1 MSDIASMRQPGR
13 SSAFLLQGEYAGQ
26 PIIKEE
32 RQMRQGKSDGVIV
45 PVKAGNSAGGK
56 DVT

>member
-1 MSDIASMRQPGR
+1 MRQPGR
-13 SSAFLLQGEYAGQ
+13 SSVFLLQGEYAGQ

-32 RQMRQGKSDGVIV
+32 RQMGQGKSDGVIV

>member
-1 MSDIASMRQPGR
+1 MSDIANMRQPGR
-13 SSAFLLQGEYAGQ
+13 SFALLLQSEYAGQ

-32 RQMRQGKSDGVIV
+32 RQTGQGKSDGVIV

>member
-13 SSAFLLQGEYAGQ
+13 SSVFLLQGEYAGQ

-32 RQMRQGKSDGVIV
+32 RQNG
-45 PVKAGNSAGGK
+45 AGEVGWRNSTSEGG
-56 DVT
+56 